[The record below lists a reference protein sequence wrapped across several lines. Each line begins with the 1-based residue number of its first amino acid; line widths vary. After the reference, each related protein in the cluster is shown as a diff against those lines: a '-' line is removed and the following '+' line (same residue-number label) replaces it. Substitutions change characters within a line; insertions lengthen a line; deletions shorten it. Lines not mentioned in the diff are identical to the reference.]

1 MIQEV
6 IDAIPSRGGD
16 ERKSSAKEQNVTEIL
31 DRYRSIADDLTAR
44 VEAVPDSAWDN
55 QSPCAE
61 WSARGVMAHVIDVA
75 HGAVDALDG
84 VTHVPVAADA
94 LEPAKDWAGARERIE
109 SALADPQ
116 RAGTLVDSPFGQ
128 VPFAALVDQLLRI
141 DTLIHTWDLARATGG
156 DERID
161 ADAAAETLQALS
173 AIPDAMLRDSGAF
186 GPAIPAPAD
195 ADAVTALMC
204 FAGRRA

>member
-1 MIQEV
+1 
-6 IDAIPSRGGD
+6 
-16 ERKSSAKEQNVTEIL
+16 VTEIL

-44 VEAVPDSAWDN
+44 VDAVPDSAWDN

-61 WSARGVMAHVIDVA
+61 WTARGVLAHVVNVA
-75 HGAVDALDG
+75 HGAVDGLDG
-84 VTHVPVAADA
+84 VPSVPVAAEA
-94 LEPAKDWAGARERIE
+94 LDPAKDWAVARERVE

-128 VPFAALVDQLLRI
+128 VPFAALVDSLLRI

-161 ADAAAETLQALS
+161 ATAAAETLQALS
-173 AIPDAMLRDSGAF
+173 AIPDAILRDSGAF
-186 GPAIPAPAD
+186 GPRIPAPAD
-195 ADAVTALMC
+195 ADPVTALMC

>member
-1 MIQEV
+1 VISEV
-6 IDAIPSRGGD
+6 IDAIPGGGED
-16 ERKSSAKEQNVTEIL
+16 ERKSSTKERNVTEIL

-44 VEAVPDSAWDN
+44 VDAVPDSAWDN

-61 WSARGVMAHVIDVA
+61 WTARGVLAHVIDVA
-75 HGAVDALDG
+75 HGAVDGLEG
-84 VTHVPVAADA
+84 VSH
-94 LEPAKDWAGARERIE
+94 EPAAVLDPVKDWAAARERIE

-173 AIPDAMLRDSGAF
+173 AVPDAMLRDSGAF
-186 GPAIPAPAD
+186 GPPIPAPAD
-195 ADAVTALMC
+195 ADPVTALMC